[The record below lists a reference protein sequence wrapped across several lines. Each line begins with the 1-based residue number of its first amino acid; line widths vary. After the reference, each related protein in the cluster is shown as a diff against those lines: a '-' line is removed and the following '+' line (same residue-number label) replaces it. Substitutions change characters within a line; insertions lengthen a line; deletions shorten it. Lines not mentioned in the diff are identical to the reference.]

1 MGERFKMEGWVVTLI
16 ISAGTIVGTFAVTK
30 YIVGELKNNQS
41 AIFERLEKHGD
52 AIVALN
58 TKVQS
63 AITAKDV
70 DDKFVSKELFRQFE
84 KHIDSRFDEVKDSFK
99 QLNDGQNQIL
109 EYLRQR
115 G

>member
-1 MGERFKMEGWVVTLI
+1 MDTSLMIPLLV
-16 ISAGTIVGTFAVTK
+16 SAGTIVGTFAVMK
-30 YIVGELKNNQS
+30 YVVGELKNNQN
-41 AIFERLEKHGD
+41 AIFDRLEKHGD

-58 TKVQS
+58 TKAQS

-84 KHIDSRFDEVKDSFK
+84 KHIDNRFDEVKESFK
-99 QLNDGQNQIL
+99 QLNDGQGKIL
-109 EYLRQR
+109 EYLKQR